1 MSKEIIFKKN
11 LSKIGMYSKNFRIHW
26 LEYLALFIGVD
37 IFTQM
42 LIIPLFRYVTT
53 GILKASAIPFVSYQ
67 NIVTIIT
74 THSGVALLLIFELII
89 LLLVIYGVFAVI
101 LLGIRAISQN
111 QFSLNSLLKELWQTY
126 RSVRISSILLLGL
139 YFLLIV
145 PFANIVYQTPLLA
158 KVQIPEFILD
168 FMTRNIWLVSGLVIF
183 YLLAFV
189 FGIRLIL
196 TLPLMIYQGEKTWP
210 AIKKSWKL
218 TSHKYWWTLLSRL
231 LVVGI
236 CASVILV
243 ICNLMIYF
251 CQLGLDHLSENLS
264 FSFALF
270 NLLLVQIISELI
282 AIWIS
287 VISILIV
294 VTPLNSFKFAGQEKA
309 KSKKTVKIV
318 DLCLIVIFVLTAGI
332 NSALYLKG
340 ADMQRPLTISH
351 RGVSDKN
358 GVQNTIPALK
368 KTAKLHPDY
377 VEIDLHETK
386 DNQFVVMHD
395 ENLKKLAGINKTP
408 KDLTLR
414 QLTRITLHEDGHQ
427 AKIASFDQYLKAAK
441 KLKQK
446 LLIEVKTTPTD
457 SPKML
462 QNFNKKYG
470 KLIIERKYQVQSLD
484 YRVIEGLHQINPNL
498 FVLYIQPYNFTYP
511 QSVADGYSMEY
522 STLNNDFIWQAHL
535 QNKPVYAWTV
545 NSPQMMM
552 KMMYDNANG
561 IITDQLAE
569 LNEAVKD
576 FEDNRSYAN
585 KLLNF
590 ILILP
595 DDNKYY

>member
-1 MSKEIIFKKN
+1 MKNIFR
-11 LSKIGMYSKNFRIHW
+11 KIDMYSKNFRIHW
-26 LEYLALFIGVD
+26 LEYVALFIGID

-74 THSGVALLLIFELII
+74 THTGVALLLIVELVI
-89 LLLVIYGVFAVI
+89 LLLVIYGVFALI
-101 LLGIRAISQN
+101 LLGIREISQN
-111 QFSLNSLLKELWQTY
+111 PFSLKLLFKELWQTY
-126 RSVRISSILLLGL
+126 RFVRVGSILLLGL

-145 PFANIVYQTPLLA
+145 PFADMVYRTPLLA

-168 FMTRNIWLVSGLVIF
+168 FMTRNIWLVSGLIIF
-183 YLLAFV
+183 YLLAFI

-196 TLPLMIYQGEKTWP
+196 TLPLMIYQEKKTWI
-210 AIKKSWKL
+210 AMKESWKL
-218 TSHKYWWTLLSRL
+218 TSHKNWWTLLSSL
-231 LVVGI
+231 LVAGI
-236 CASVILV
+236 CVSVILV
-243 ICNLMIYF
+243 SCNLIIYF
-251 CQLGLDHLSENLS
+251 CQLGLDHLPEKLS
-264 FSFALF
+264 FSFAIF
-270 NLLLVQIISELI
+270 NLLLVQVISELMV
-282 AIWIS
+282 IWIS

-294 VTPLNSFKFAGQEKA
+294 VTPLNSFKWEDQKKV
-309 KSKKTVKIV
+309 KSKKTIKIV
-318 DLCLIVIFVLTAGI
+318 DSCLIIVFVLAAGI

-340 ADMQRPLTISH
+340 ADMQRPVTISH

-358 GVQNTIPALK
+358 GVQNTIPALE

-395 ENLKKLAGINKTP
+395 ENLKELAGINKTP
-408 KDLTLR
+408 KDLTLK

-441 KLKQK
+441 KLNQK
-446 LLIEVKTTPTD
+446 LLIEVKTTPND

-462 QNFNKKYG
+462 QNFNQKYG
-470 KLIIERKYQVQSLD
+470 KLIIKRKYQVQSLD
-484 YRVIEGLHQINPNL
+484 YRVIEGLHQINPKL

-522 STLNNDFIWQAHL
+522 STLNNDFIWQAQL
-535 QNKPVYAWTV
+535 QNKLVYAWTV

-552 KMMYDNANG
+552 KMMYDNVNG
-561 IITDQLAE
+561 IITDRLAE
-569 LNEAVKD
+569 LNETVKD

-595 DDNKYY
+595 DDNK